1 MNRNRQGTR
10 TPYICIVPNFS
21 KIIVAQCQVT
31 PESFAHTYY
40 LQGSSIQWQIFLPEV
55 FAASIEMHRS
65 IAQKPSGT
73 INSHIYIINQK
84 DGPHFNGALD
94 AVNQIFS
101 DCKVIKMVASLS
113 TIILCFKS
121 KRIATLHDSFGFNGN
136 QYMKSPK
143 IKKVK
148 RQGNIDSKMLK
159 LQAIFPLKTTAYY
172 ASKIIK

>member
-1 MNRNRQGTR
+1 M
-10 TPYICIVPNFS
+10 
-21 KIIVAQCQVT
+21 IVAQCQVT
-31 PESFAHTYY
+31 PQGNHRYNGKFSY
-40 LQGSSIQWQIFLPEV
+40 LRSLLLVEM
-55 FAASIEMHRS
+55 MHRS
-65 IAQKPSGT
+65 MAQKPNRGT
-73 INSHIYIINQK
+73 INSHIHIINQK
-84 DGPHFNGALD
+84 DGPLFNGALD